1 MSVADR
7 FRAVRV
13 RRYCLPIGRII
24 PSIASPGTCHGHAR
38 DELVRNRCG
47 CGGPRNHAVSGRVD
61 AFRRAPPSRPRSA
74 IGRGSGCIGAPR
86 SGRRRLPGPA
96 RSAAA
101 HSAAASDASRTAL
114 AVRSSSPC
122 SSRNRPRWRGRRDP
136 AARTGSRRARPAR
149 QFGRCGPLGGV
160 CSCGAATSRVCGHD
174 GIPCDHIF
182 LIIGPFGSLL
192 LVKVKACLILDSAVH
207 RPRRNGPWR
216 PPPLMVSVTAS

>member
-1 MSVADR
+1 VSVADR

-24 PSIASPGTCHGHAR
+24 PSIACPGTCHGHAR

-61 AFRRAPPSRPRSA
+61 AFRRAPPSHPRSA
-74 IGRGSGCIGAPR
+74 IGRGSGGIAPPHR
-86 SGRRRLPGPA
+86 E
-96 RSAAA
+96 
-101 HSAAASDASRTAL
+101 AAASPTGAVGGCPRCRRFGHLTHRP
-114 AVRSSSPC
+114 AVRSSSPRF
-122 SSRNRPRWRGRRDP
+122 SRNRPRWRGQRDP
-136 AARTGSRRARPAR
+136 AARISSRRARPAR

-160 CSCGAATSRVCGHD
+160 CSCGAATNRVCGHD
-174 GIPCDHIF
+174 GIPCDHIVV
-182 LIIGPFGSLL
+182 IIGPFGSLL